1 MQLGSLRIPSH
12 TFLETL
18 PAKPVTT
25 SCKNRFFRRQRTYYA
40 MEVLIR
46 LDNKLLVMTRRNR
59 TAIRY
64 FRHCWNR
71 DNLVPRVF
79 LFSNMAAAPER
90 CINAYAQQG
99 EGGGVLMG
107 ITWALNFTKPVLET
121 FEFHSSNW
129 LQKYRR
135 GCFRTCTWSRQ
146 GLAVLSISK
155 NAPQVSQAHVTSV
168 LCKSIYI
175 THSQSEPG
183 TPVIARTFSP
193 FYSCKIMSLKS
204 QWTLTWRGRKWA
216 QWRSV

>member
-1 MQLGSLRIPSH
+1 MQWRSSSGWTTNCSSWPEGTERLFGTSAIAETETTLSPGS
-12 TFLETL
+12 
-18 PAKPVTT
+18 
-25 SCKNRFFRRQRTYYA
+25 SCFPIWPQHRRDA
-40 MEVLIR
+40 LMP
-46 LDNKLLVMTRRNR
+46 TRSRGR
-59 TAIRY
+59 R
-64 FRHCWNR
+64 
-71 DNLVPRVF
+71 
-79 LFSNMAAAPER
+79 
-90 CINAYAQQG
+90 G
-99 EGGGVLMG
+99 GGGVLMG

-146 GLAVLSISK
+146 GSAVLSISK

-175 THSQSEPG
+175 THSQREPG